1 MVGNLRKVEGVV
13 EGVRVTNYEEIECML
28 CTKGNMC
35 HMRNKTPDNTEKA
48 PLDFIHCFL
57 NGPIDPAGRY
67 GFWYALSFLA
77 DFSGT
82 IYHG

>member
-28 CTKGNMC
+28 CTKGN
-35 HMRNKTPDNTEKA
+35 
-48 PLDFIHCFL
+48 
-57 NGPIDPAGRY
+57 Y
-67 GFWYALSFLA
+67 GFWYALSFLD
-77 DFSGT
+77 DFSGI